1 MGGGTLARAYI
12 GSSAGATAIHVLA
25 ACAAPAPLHII
36 RRQSISTNPT
46 IEASQ
51 TRVRTTGMPAA

>member
-1 MGGGTLARAYI
+1 MGGGKLARAYI
-12 GSSAGATAIHVLA
+12 GSCAGATAIHVLA

-36 RRQSISTNPT
+36 RRQSINANPT

-51 TRVRTTGMPAA
+51 TSVRMTGMPAA